1 MNKITYQQAYEAYRK
16 LKNYFYFDNTSLF
29 IRNQIAEFERDFHS
43 SDGDVDVKSVFQQK
57 LEGVLKVL
65 NENDDKQLES
75 YLNRMYFR
83 YYTKSVEKPDEPD
96 DDKFIIN
103 RPLNED
109 VIVNRLNLIVDA
121 PVEIHI
127 ICVLWLMVV
136 GVHFRKAINRHNYAY
151 QFMLTDDEDD
161 VRHTGLQLYQPYY
174 IGYQKWRDTALST
187 ALSLLDNKKDAT
199 ILSLDVKRYFYS
211 VRVNL
216 KDLLEGIKK
225 RHKLDVDLEVGL
237 ISRLT
242 DVLQKINRS
251 YTEKI
256 HDYVDS
262 DIDLKGLDNF
272 DKTLL
277 PVGLLSSG
285 FIGNLVL
292 CKFDEKVIEELNPA
306 YYGRYVDDILFVFSD
321 RKISKS
327 NGLKFFLKENFVN
340 RQLLSEKGDDY
351 IITDNDTLFIQR
363 GKVIMEHFY
372 YNESR
377 AAINKFKNN
386 INKQRSEFRFLPD
399 EEEIS
404 KDFDNEAFSIQYSES
419 INKLRSIKEY
429 KEDKYGAAK
438 FLAHKIFLA
447 CQLNHSGSN
456 KERRDLEKSNQQILT
471 FFKGRNCI
479 EFSSLWEKVATYFII
494 NQDEKL
500 LNKFVSQ
507 TLSTIQKVSSE
518 KLTQGQLNRY
528 KTDLRELL
536 ILSVANPLALNLDF
550 KVNSLAEND
559 LSCKELAKKLR
570 YSNMFRHNITGIMG
584 INYTESLYKDEI
596 NLYQYSAPI
605 GDFDCKYAL
614 YLSPRYVHY
623 DEINVLALNRLFSS
637 NTEIGSDTDVEE
649 IISKQTES
657 FYEDVNHK
665 WAGLFENK
673 KNDNRPLYEVRNLEG
688 SDIMKYVKVF
698 EEEEAKTC
706 NKRIGIVN
714 MKVPYDN
721 ICDSISNKPVL
732 TAERRNDLFQIIN
745 MAIKEKCEILVLP
758 ELSVPFQWLETLIS
772 QCKRHDIAIITG
784 LEYYHGAD
792 NKAYNCVATILPIKT
807 KYYTTAKAFLRVKNH
822 YAPKEKKELVGR
834 RKVVPNVKKYYHLF
848 HWRKSYFSVYNC
860 FELANINDRALFK
873 SKVDFIVATE
883 WNADVNYYSDIA
895 GSWVRDIH
903 CYFIQCNT
911 SGYGD
916 SCIMRP
922 SKTDESRMVTVKG
935 GDNSTVL
942 VENLDIEK
950 LREFQN
956 KEHILQMDDKSFK
969 LTPPDFNTD
978 DVEIRM
984 RNEDFRGEEDG
995 KIDGKISLITV

>member
-1 MNKITYQQAYEAYRK
+1 MTKITNQQAYEAYRK

-29 IRNQIAEFERDFHS
+29 IRNQIAEFERDFHPS
-43 SDGDVDVKSVFQQK
+43 KGEVDVKSVFEKK

-65 NENDDKQLES
+65 NENDDNQLES
-75 YLNRMYFR
+75 YLNQMYFR
-83 YYTKSVEKPDEPD
+83 YYTKTVEKPNGTDE
-96 DDKFIIN
+96 DKFIIN
-103 RPLNED
+103 RPLDED
-109 VIVNRLNLIVDA
+109 IIVNRLNLIVDA

-136 GVHFRKAINRHNYAY
+136 GIHFRKAINKHNYANK
-151 QFMLTDDEDD
+151 FMLTDEEDNDDE
-161 VRHTGLQLYQPYY
+161 RHTGLQLYQPYY

-187 ALSLLDNKKDAT
+187 ALELLDDKKDAT

-216 KDLLEGIKK
+216 KELLEGIKK
-225 RHKLDVDLEVGL
+225 RHKLDVDLEGSM
-237 ISRLT
+237 INRLT
-242 DVLQKINRS
+242 DVLQKINRT

-256 HDYVDS
+256 RNYVDKGV
-262 DIDLKGLDNF
+262 DWKGLDNTT
-272 DKTLL
+272 KTLL

-292 CKFDEKVIEELNPA
+292 CEFDEDIIDNLNPA
-306 YYGRYVDDILFVFSD
+306 YYGRYVDDLLFVFSD
-321 RKISKS
+321 RKINRH
-327 NGLKFFLKENFVN
+327 NGLKSFLKENFVDKKI
-340 RQLLSEKGDDY
+340 LIEAGDDY
-351 IITDNDTLFIQR
+351 IINKNDSLSIQR
-363 GKVIMEHFY
+363 GKIIMEHFY

-404 KDFDNEAFSIQYSES
+404 RDFDNEAFSIQYSES

-429 KEDKYGAAK
+429 KEDKYGASK

-456 KERRDLEKSNQQILT
+456 KERKDLEKSNQQILT

-494 NQDEKL
+494 NQDDRL

-507 TLSTIQKVSSE
+507 TLSIIDKIKSGE
-518 KLTQGQLNRY
+518 NELTQTQLSQY
-528 KTDLRELL
+528 KEDLKELL
-536 ILSVANPLALNLDF
+536 LLSVANPLALNLNF
-550 KVNSLAEND
+550 KINAFKDNNSQCREVAE
-559 LSCKELAKKLR
+559 KLR

-584 INYTESLYKDEI
+584 INYTESLYNKDL

-605 GDFDCKYAL
+605 EKFDYKYAL

-623 DEINVLALNRLFSS
+623 DEINVLSLNRFFSS
-637 NTEIGSDTDVEE
+637 ESENNQDNDVENN
-649 IISKQTES
+649 ISKETEK
-657 FYEDVNHK
+657 FFNDVNHK
-665 WAGLFENK
+665 WAGLFGN
-673 KNDNRPLYEVRNLEG
+673 NTDVTRSLYEVCNLEG
-688 SDIMKYVKVF
+688 HDNMKYVNVI
-698 EEEEAKTC
+698 EEKETKTC
-706 NKRIGIVN
+706 NKRVGIVN
-714 MKVPYDN
+714 MKVPYEN
-721 ICDSISNKPVL
+721 ILDSISNKPVL
-732 TAERRNDLFQIIN
+732 TAERRNILFQIIN

-772 QCKRHDIAIITG
+772 QSKRHDIAIITG
-784 LEYYHGAD
+784 LEYCHGGGD
-792 NKAYNCVATILPIKT
+792 KAYNCVATILPIKT
-807 KYYTTAKAFLRVKNH
+807 KYYTTAKAFLRVKNY

-834 RKVVPNVKKYYHLF
+834 RKVVPSVKKYYHLF
-848 HWRKSYFSVYNC
+848 HWRKCYFSVYNC

-895 GSWVRDIH
+895 GSWVRDVH

-922 SKTDESRMVTVKG
+922 SKTDESRMVSVKG

-950 LREFQN
+950 LRDFQY

-969 LTPPDFNTD
+969 LTPPDFDTD
-978 DVEIRM
+978 DVGIRI
-984 RNEDFRGEEDG
+984 RNEEFG
-995 KIDGKISLITV
+995 